1 MKNSTATVNLIPFN
15 DGTPDYA
22 QQAQLGKITIVDAHH
37 ILNQTFDMM
46 PTRNTCFVYIDFGFT
61 DHVIRAHGATTRL
74 TELTIYPEF
83 NSRRCTL
90 CGGDKTST
98 ACAHNIRLGKC
109 KDAFMTQVAAL
120 MYPKQYQK

>member
-1 MKNSTATVNLIPFN
+1 MSNLSVTVNL
-15 DGTPDYA
+15 G
-22 QQAQLGKITIVDAHH
+22 QLIDEVPSCDPIQVGKISRDDVHCV
-37 ILNQTFDMM
+37 LNKIFNMT
-46 PTRNTCFVYIDFGFT
+46 PTSDTCFTCLHCQHEDN
-61 DHVIRAHGATTRL
+61 VIRIHGTKTRL
-74 TELTIYPEF
+74 TELTIYQEF

-90 CGGDKTST
+90 CGGDKTPT